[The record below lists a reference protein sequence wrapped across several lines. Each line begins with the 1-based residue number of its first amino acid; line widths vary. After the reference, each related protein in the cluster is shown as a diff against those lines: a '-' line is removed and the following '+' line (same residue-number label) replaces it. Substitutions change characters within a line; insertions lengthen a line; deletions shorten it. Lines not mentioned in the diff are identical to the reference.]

1 MDLNQKVL
9 GELEV
14 NNLVRISSN
23 SDRDMGKSS
32 IHDSNPEITTRQ
44 FAHGNLIEINDGNKL
59 ATLSPRMANLYQD
72 FVGNNYTSLG
82 MLKISQDEDPRGSH
96 QNN

>member
-32 IHDSNPEITTRQ
+32 IHDSNPEITTR
-44 FAHGNLIEINDGNKL
+44 
-59 ATLSPRMANLYQD
+59 
-72 FVGNNYTSLG
+72 
-82 MLKISQDEDPRGSH
+82 
-96 QNN
+96 